1 MLPTK
6 ESLLRHREVI
16 TFACGIMADPS
27 RLVDHVF
34 STSIQTKTGTSFEG
48 HGVSWLERVLFE
60 SMYIASK
67 KVLPGTPLHN
77 PNINDFNYRNV
88 AMGEKP
94 LESTIYV
101 PSKLYLFDNI
111 CCEIGGMEEAVTAK
125 YEETPECSVF
135 INYYVGKHT
144 ESKTLLKACRKID
157 QHQPVS
163 DMSVTALGFTSIT
176 TVEQS
181 HEFVTF
187 LRNLNDITSITRLA
201 LATESWWPYEAGP
214 PVDELKNFQ
223 KIRNLNL
230 SVPGLDGQSL
240 VNALQSWG
248 SGIGIRRLSLRNCE
262 LSKEVCSSLLCVLPN
277 CLTFLHLSGNVL
289 TGSLHKLPALPFLSF
304 LALSRTYLDTD
315 DILSLSRYMK
325 ERRFPEL
332 GSLWLVENNL
342 HSMTDALKE
351 LIQLCVNTHTRELKI
366 KLYKN
371 KLSTE
376 FQNYCAAM
384 CKSCETVAVVF

>member
-1 MLPTK
+1 M
-6 ESLLRHREVI
+6 
-16 TFACGIMADPS
+16 FACGIMTDPS
-27 RLVDHVF
+27 RLVDHMF
-34 STSIQTKTGTSFEG
+34 IY
-48 HGVSWLERVLFE
+48 WLEDVLFE
-60 SMYIASK
+60 SMYTASK
-67 KVLPGTPLHN
+67 KALPGTPLHN

-88 AMGEKP
+88 AMGDKP
-94 LESTIYV
+94 LDSTIYV

-111 CCEIGGMEEAVTAK
+111 GWEIGGIKVAVAAI
-125 YEETPECSVF
+125 YEDTPECSVF
-135 INYYVGKHT
+135 INYYLGKHT
-144 ESKTLLKACRKID
+144 ESKTLLKACSKIV

-163 DMSVTALGFTSIT
+163 DMSVTALCFTSIT

-187 LRNLNDITSITRLA
+187 LRNLNDIASITRLA
-201 LATESWWPYEAGP
+201 LATKSFWPYEAGP
-214 PVDELKNFQ
+214 LVDELKKFQ
-223 KIRNLNL
+223 KIRNLSL

-262 LSKEVCSSLLCVLPN
+262 LSKEVCSSLLGALPN

-315 DILSLSRYMK
+315 DLLSLSRYMK
-325 ERRFPEL
+325 DSRFPEL

-351 LIQLCVNTHTRELKI
+351 LIQSCVKTHTRELKI

-376 FQNYCAAM
+376 FQNYCTAM
-384 CKSCETVAVVF
+384 CKSCETVTVMF